1 MKKFVLTFTV
11 GDDGMLRST
20 GENTGF
26 TALELLGMLETKKTD
41 IIDQMMHHEL
51 FKRYVVDSD
60 GVRKEIVK
68 EGEDEKSQI

>member
-11 GDDGMLRST
+11 GDDGMLRCT
-20 GENTGF
+20 GENNGF

-41 IIDQMMHHEL
+41 IVDQMMHSEL
-51 FKRYVVDSD
+51 FKRYAVDSD